1 MPLKPNQL
9 DMKSEQVAQ
18 VALKTF
24 FNIMLEWN
32 VTEAQQ
38 IALLGSPR
46 PEIFKDWQ
54 SNKPSPLSTETLERI
69 SCFIIIYK
77 NLGLLFSKRER
88 ANEWMHNPNK
98 VFGGVSALSFLSS
111 GELSQL
117 HKVCTYLN
125 SQLN

>member
-24 FNIMLEWN
+24 FNIMFEWN

-54 SNKPSPLSTETLERI
+54 SNKSSSLSTETLERI

-77 NLGLLFSKRER
+77 NLGLLFPKREQ
-88 ANEWMHNPNK
+88 ANEWVHKPNTA
-98 VFGGVSALSFLSS
+98 FRGASALTFLSS
-111 GELSQL
+111 GYLSQL
-117 HKVCTYLN
+117 HKVCIYLN
-125 SQLN
+125 NQLK

>member
-9 DMKSEQVAQ
+9 DMKSEQVAR

-24 FNIMLEWN
+24 FNIMSEWN

-38 IALLGSPR
+38 MALLGSPH

-54 SNKPSPLSTETLERI
+54 RNESASLSTETLERI

-77 NLGLLFSKRER
+77 NLGLLFPKREQ
-88 ANEWMHNPNK
+88 ANEWVHKSNK
-98 VFGGVSALSFLSS
+98 VFGGASALSFLFS
-111 GELSQL
+111 GCLNQL
-117 HKVCTYLN
+117 HEVCVYLN
-125 SQLN
+125 SQLE

>member
-1 MPLKPNQL
+1 MSLKPNQL
-9 DMKSEQVAQ
+9 DIKSEQVAQ

-24 FNIMLEWN
+24 FNIMFEWN

-38 IALLGSPR
+38 IALLGSPS

-54 SNKPSPLSTETLERI
+54 RNESSSLSTETLERI
-69 SCFIIIYK
+69 SCFIIMYK
-77 NLGLLFSKRER
+77 NLGLLFPNREQ
-88 ANEWMHNPNK
+88 ANEWVHKSNK

>member
-24 FNIMLEWN
+24 FNIMFEWN

-46 PEIFKDWQ
+46 PEFFKDWQ
-54 SNKPSPLSTETLERI
+54 SNKSSSLSTETLERI

-77 NLGLLFSKRER
+77 NLGLLFPKREQ
-88 ANEWMHNPNK
+88 ANEWVHKPNAA
-98 VFGGVSALSFLSS
+98 FRGASALSFLSS
-111 GELSQL
+111 GYLSQL
-117 HKVCTYLN
+117 HKVCIYLN
-125 SQLN
+125 NQLK